1 MAEET
6 IDRLAIEIDGDAA
19 TAVSGIDRLT
29 GSLKRLD
36 KSIPGP
42 VGKLAQLQGAIKGLS
57 SSAGAIPIQ
66 KLQALGNVKVSK
78 TTANGIAAIGKAV
91 EGLPGAARMAAFGS
105 MARSMQGLTALNDVR
120 LTKAINGLKRLPEV
134 LRAYEG
140 LDVSA
145 FAAKL
150 AKLNAQL
157 GPLAANIGKLADSVN
172 RLPQSMRTAGAA
184 ARSVSASVKYLSAT
198 AEASTGKV
206 QRFVQKLSSVIN
218 VGAILGGL
226 ATVGRSMFNLV
237 NLSSRYIEDMNLFNV
252 SMGQYA
258 GEAREYARAVQA
270 AMGIDMGEWMRNQG
284 TFMTLITGMG
294 ETAERA
300 NVMSRQLTQLGYDIA
315 SFYNIDVADA
325 MAKIQSGIAGELEP
339 LRRIGWDL
347 SDARMKAEA
356 ASLGIQKNTDA
367 MTQGEKVGLRYA
379 LIMGQVTQVH
389 GDMAR
394 TINAPA
400 NQLRVLTAQARM
412 AGRAIGNV
420 LIPII
425 NAILPYA
432 IAAAKAIQMLAQT
445 IANFLGLDTKFEVD
459 FGGISAGGG
468 GIGGVADDIGG
479 VGDAAGGATD
489 KVKELRRTIMGFDQI
504 NKLADISS
512 AGSGGGGGGG
522 VGGPGGGG
530 IDLPLDQYDF
540 MAGLDKHISEVTDR
554 IAEKMMDLVPF
565 VAAIGAALAT
575 WKLGKFLDDLGLV
588 KGGLKTVAGLALT
601 AGGGL
606 LYAMEI
612 ADAWNNGFDLS
623 NVTGALSG
631 AIALVGGFA
640 LAFGPKAAGWGAAAT
655 GIGLIATALKD
666 VHDNGMDVYNMIA
679 LLGGS
684 ALLIGGLSAA
694 FGGLGGTVGGIAGSA
709 ALATAGFMDFFKN
722 GPSEGNILAVAGG
735 FTALGAN
742 IGSLFGPHGTVI
754 GAIIGGAVG
763 AVAALVMN
771 WEKVGPFFEGL
782 WGCITAAADE
792 AWKDIC
798 GFFSG
803 AGRWFDENVARPV
816 GDLFGRMWEGAK
828 RAGGDA
834 WSGIQGAWRDASG
847 WFSRTV
853 GTPLSNAASRAG
865 SEVNRFLSDPVGYVK
880 SKWSGVS
887 AWFSGNVGAP
897 VNNVFNWVGS
907 NIDAFMRNPI
917 GWIENAWCRVN
928 GWFYDNVYLPIH
940 KTFSWIYDS
949 LTWPF
954 REAMNFISNTFGRM
968 HIKTK
973 TWRVF
978 GASVTIPVGI
988 GFYADGGFP
997 DKGQLFVAREA
1008 GPEMVGKMGGR
1019 TAVANNDQIVA
1030 GIERGVS
1037 NAMARA
1043 MAMAPRSDDR
1053 GGEIV
1058 IPLYIGREELA
1069 RAVYKGNQSL
1079 VRSGEIRPQFV

>member
-19 TAVSGIDRLT
+19 TAVSGINRLT

-42 VGKLAQLQGAIKGLS
+42 VGKLTQLQGAIKGLS

-218 VGAILGGL
+218 VSAILGGL
-226 ATVGRSMFNLV
+226 ATVGRSFHNLV

-315 SFYNIDVADA
+315 SFYNLDVADA

-400 NQLRVLTAQARM
+400 NQLRVFTAQVRM

-512 AGSGGGGGGG
+512 AGSGGGGGG

-565 VAAIGAALAT
+565 AAAIGAAIAT

-631 AIALVGGFA
+631 AIALVGGLA
-640 LAFGPKAAGWGAAAT
+640 LAFGPKAAGWGAAVT

-679 LLGGS
+679 FLGGS

-694 FGGLGGTVGGIAGSA
+694 FGGLGGTVGGIVGSA

-754 GAIIGGAVG
+754 GAVIGGAVG

-792 AWKDIC
+792 AWRDIC
-798 GFFSG
+798 DFFSG
-803 AGRWFDENVARPV
+803 AGEWFETNVTEPIGDFFGGLWNLAKDKGGEAWDGIKRAWNGASSWFDANVATPMS
-816 GDLFGRMWEGAK
+816 DIASDSGAEI
-828 RAGGDA
+828 G
-834 WSGIQGAWRDASG
+834 
-847 WFSRTV
+847 
-853 GTPLSNAASRAG
+853 
-865 SEVNRFLSDPVGYVK
+865 RFLSDPIGWIQ
-880 SKWSGVS
+880 SSWSGVCG
-887 AWFSGNVGAP
+887 WFDRNVGSP
-897 VNNVFNWVGS
+897 VSGVFDWVGTQMDS
-907 NIDAFMRNPI
+907 FMRDPI
-917 GWIENAWCRVN
+917 GWIEDAWSRVN
-928 GWFYDNVYLPIH
+928 GWFYNNVYSPIH

-954 REAMNFISNTFGRM
+954 REAMNFIQNTFGRM

-973 TWRVF
+973 SFDVF
-978 GASVTIPVGI
+978 GAKLTIPVGI
-988 GFYADGGFP
+988 GFYAAGGFP

-1008 GPEMVGKMGGR
+1008 GPEMVGRMGGR

-1030 GIERGVS
+1030 GISAGVYNAVS
-1037 NAMARA
+1037 AAMATGS
-1043 MAMAPRSDDR
+1043 RSSDGPTR
-1053 GGEIV
+1053 IEVPLIIGHREI
-1058 IPLYIGREELA
+1058 A
-1069 RAVYKGNQSL
+1069 RAVYEGEMEL
-1079 VRSGEIRPQFV
+1079 VRTGEIKPSFA

>member
-19 TAVSGIDRLT
+19 TAVSGINRLT

-42 VGKLAQLQGAIKGLS
+42 VGKLTQLQGAIKGLS

-184 ARSVSASVKYLSAT
+184 ARSVSASVKYLTAT

-226 ATVGRSMFNLV
+226 ATVGRSFRNLV

-258 GEAREYARAVQA
+258 GEAREYARAVQD

-300 NVMSRQLTQLGYDIA
+300 DVMSRQLTQLGYDIA

-325 MAKIQSGIAGELEP
+325 MGKIQSGIAGELEP

-512 AGSGGGGGGG
+512 AGSDGGGGG
-522 VGGPGGGG
+522 VGGVGGGG
-530 IDLPLDQYDF
+530 VDLPLDQYDF

-565 VAAIGAALAT
+565 VAAIGAAIAT

-588 KGGLKTVAGLALT
+588 KVGLKKVAGAALVV
-601 AGGGL
+601 GGGL
-606 LYAMEI
+606 LYAWEI
-612 ADAWNNGFDLS
+612 GDAWNNGFDLS
-623 NVTGALSG
+623 NVTGSL
-631 AIALVGGFA
+631 L
-640 LAFGPKAAGWGAAAT
+640 GAAAIIGGLALVLGPTAAAIGAVAT
-655 GIGLIATALKD
+655 GLGIVVTVLKD
-666 VHDNGMDVYNMIA
+666 VNENGMNVYNMIA

-694 FGGLGGTVGGIAGSA
+694 FGGLGGAVGGIVGSA

-722 GPSEGNILAVAGG
+722 GPSKANILAVAGG

-754 GAIIGGAVG
+754 GAVIGGAVG
-763 AVAALVMN
+763 AVSGLIMN

-792 AWKDIC
+792 AWQDIC
-798 GFFSG
+798 DFFSG
-803 AGRWFDENVARPV
+803 AGEWFETNVTKPIGDFFGGLWNLAKDKGGEAWDGIKRAWNGASSWFDVNVA
-816 GDLFGRMWEGAK
+816 
-828 RAGGDA
+828 
-834 WSGIQGAWRDASG
+834 
-847 WFSRTV
+847 
-853 GTPLSNAASRAG
+853 TPLSDIASDAG
-865 SEVNRFLSDPVGYVK
+865 VEIDKFLSDPVGWIQ
-880 SKWSGVS
+880 SSWSGVCG
-887 AWFSGNVGAP
+887 WFDRNVGSP
-897 VNNVFNWVGS
+897 VNGVFDWVGS
-907 NIDAFMRNPI
+907 QMDSFMRDPI
-917 GWIENAWCRVN
+917 GWIENAWSYVG
-928 GWFYDNVYLPIH
+928 GWFYNNVYSPIH
-940 KTFSWIYDS
+940 DTFSWIYDS

-954 REAMNFISNTFGRM
+954 REAMNFIQNTFGRM

-973 TWRVF
+973 TWKVF

-1008 GPEMVGKMGGR
+1008 GPEMVGRMGGR
-1019 TAVANNDQIVA
+1019 SAVANNDQIVA
-1030 GIERGVS
+1030 GISAGVYNAVS
-1037 NAMARA
+1037 AAMATGS
-1043 MAMAPRSDDR
+1043 RSSDGPTR
-1053 GGEIV
+1053 IEVPLIIGHREI
-1058 IPLYIGREELA
+1058 A
-1069 RAVYKGNQSL
+1069 RAVYEGEMEL
-1079 VRSGEIRPQFV
+1079 VRTGEIRPSFA

>member
-19 TAVSGIDRLT
+19 TAVSGINRLT

-42 VGKLAQLQGAIKGLS
+42 VGKLTQLQGAIKGLS

-184 ARSVSASVKYLSAT
+184 ARSVSASVKYLTAT

-218 VGAILGGL
+218 VSAILGGL
-226 ATVGRSMFNLV
+226 ATVGRSFHNLV

-258 GEAREYARAVQA
+258 GEAREYAKAVQD

-315 SFYNIDVADA
+315 SFYNLDVADA

-367 MTQGEKVGLRYA
+367 MTQGEKVGLRYS

-389 GDMAR
+389 GDMVR

-400 NQLRVLTAQARM
+400 NQLRVFTAQVRM

-420 LIPII
+420 LIPLL
-425 NAILPYA
+425 NAVLPYA

-522 VGGPGGGG
+522 VGGVGGGG
-530 IDLPLDQYDF
+530 VDLPLDQYDF

-565 VAAIGAALAT
+565 AAAIGAAIAT

-588 KGGLKTVAGLALT
+588 KGGLKRVAGAALI

-606 LYAMEI
+606 LYAWEI
-612 ADAWNNGFDLS
+612 GDAWNNGFDLS
-623 NVTGALSG
+623 NVTGSL
-631 AIALVGGFA
+631 L
-640 LAFGPKAAGWGAAAT
+640 GAAAIIGGLALVLGPTAAAIGAVAT
-655 GIGLIATALKD
+655 GLGIVVTVLKD
-666 VHDNGMDVYNMIA
+666 VNENGMNVYNMIA

-694 FGGLGGTVGGIAGSA
+694 FGGLGGAVGGIVGSA

-722 GPSEGNILAVAGG
+722 GPSKGNILAVAGG

-754 GAIIGGAVG
+754 GAVIGGAVG

-803 AGRWFDENVARPV
+803 AGEWFETNVTKPIGDFFGGLWNLAKDKGGEAWDGIKRAWNGASSWFDVNVA
-816 GDLFGRMWEGAK
+816 
-828 RAGGDA
+828 
-834 WSGIQGAWRDASG
+834 
-847 WFSRTV
+847 
-853 GTPLSNAASRAG
+853 TPLSDIASDAG
-865 SEVNRFLSDPVGYVK
+865 VEIDKFLSDPVGWIQ
-880 SKWSGVS
+880 SSWSGVCG
-887 AWFSGNVGAP
+887 WFDRNVGSP
-897 VNNVFNWVGS
+897 VNGVFDWVGS
-907 NIDAFMRNPI
+907 QMDSFMRDPI
-917 GWIENAWCRVN
+917 GWIENAWSYVG
-928 GWFYDNVYLPIH
+928 GWFYNNVYSPIH
-940 KTFSWIYDS
+940 DTFSWIYDS

-954 REAMNFISNTFGRM
+954 REAMNFIQNTFGRM

-973 TWRVF
+973 TWKVF

-1008 GPEMVGKMGGR
+1008 GPEMVGRMGGR
-1019 TAVANNDQIVA
+1019 SAVANNDQIVA
-1030 GIERGVS
+1030 GISAGVYNAVS
-1037 NAMARA
+1037 AAMATGS
-1043 MAMAPRSDDR
+1043 RSSDGPTR
-1053 GGEIV
+1053 IEVPLIIGHREI
-1058 IPLYIGREELA
+1058 A
-1069 RAVYKGNQSL
+1069 RAVYEGEMEL
-1079 VRSGEIRPQFV
+1079 VRTGEIRPSFA